1 MARSLQEVI
10 KTWICKHFKA
20 FKASSFREE
29 SKTTKLSKS
38 KPCSYVLNCLA
49 MFNDL
54 LWRGL
59 CKKSLRHGFANTL
72 KPLKQV
78 LSGKSQRRQSL
89 VMPLRSV
96 CP

>member
-10 KTWICKHFKA
+10 KRGFANTLKQVL
-20 FKASSFREE
+20 SFRKE

-38 KPCSYVLNCLA
+38 KPCSYVLSCLA

-89 VMPLRSV
+89 VNQSRVIML
-96 CP
+96 

>member
-10 KTWICKHFKA
+10 KHGFANTLKQVL
-20 FKASSFREE
+20 SFRKE

-38 KPCSYVLNCLA
+38 KPCSYVLSCLA

-89 VMPLRSV
+89 VNQSRVIML
-96 CP
+96 